1 MYMHTVHYILSSTSH
16 TKQFQPEYQ
25 LPMFTIMFLTKSS
38 GRLNI
43 YWSDRN
49 TDRIMQSNHDGSMSS
64 TILNQQ
70 LLCNPGIY
78 DLVCMPGFKFQ
89 ASQSSTAVMI
99 NLWHVFKILRHACL
113 SIYYIYILIHAQL
126 TYQWTGSVISY
137 IILIIAIFTL
147 E

>member
-1 MYMHTVHYILSSTSH
+1 MYMHTAHNILSSTSH

-25 LPMFTIMFLTKSS
+25 LPMLTIMFLTKSS

-49 TDRIMQSNHDGSMSS
+49 ADRIMQSNHDGSMSS

-70 LLCNPGIY
+70 LCYPGIY
-78 DLVCMPGFKFQ
+78 DLVCMPGLKFQ

-99 NLWHVFKILRHACL
+99 NLWHVFKILRHECL
-113 SIYYIYILIHAQL
+113 CIYI
-126 TYQWTGSVISY
+126 IS
-137 IILIIAIFTL
+137 
-147 E
+147 